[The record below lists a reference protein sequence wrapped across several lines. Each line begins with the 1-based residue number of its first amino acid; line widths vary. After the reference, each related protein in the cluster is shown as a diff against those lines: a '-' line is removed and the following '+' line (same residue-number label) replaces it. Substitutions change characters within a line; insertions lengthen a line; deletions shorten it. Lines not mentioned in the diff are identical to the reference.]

1 MLVGAFLL
9 SVPVALGPQRLQPEG
24 RLHVVQTLQAF
35 SLALAFVGAM
45 RSFAF
50 IPINRTLHPAPLH
63 TSRHASGDR
72 HRIGEQDRTSDM
84 PSPVQPCRTHRTGHM
99 PSHCPPGR
107 TRPSE
112 QPPEHAGQQVPGDQ
126 PADHDHRQPDEAH
139 HMYQRA
145 KSAGDVRGPV
155 YEGGYTGPT
164 PSRVKYW
171 RNPLSTGMPMA
182 GTEPLTPAC
191 SSSPMKLSESA
202 LC

>member
-9 SVPVALGPQRLQPEG
+9 SVSVALGPQRLQPEG

-63 TSRHASGDR
+63 TSRHASDDR

-84 PSPVQPCRTHRTGHM
+84 PSPIQPCRTHRTGHM

-126 PADHDHRQPDEAH
+126 PADHGRQEPDEAH
-139 HMYQRA
+139 HVTHLSRMVSKAPAMNQPTMTA
-145 KSAGDVRGPV
+145 KNPMKRITCTSEQSRQATCVVRC
-155 YEGGYTGPT
+155 T
-164 PSRVKYW
+164 R
-171 RNPLSTGMPMA
+171 A
-182 GTEPLTPAC
+182 GTPVLLRAG
-191 SSSPMKLSESA
+191 
-202 LC
+202 